1 MVGFICEPYSD
12 KELAIGNYRYKV
24 VRWICPSLE
33 SNISELQMEIFSSET
48 GEWSN
53 FVVSLPRGRRFNP
66 HINRIMREA
75 GVVACNG
82 MLHWLDVDEGDEMI
96 KGFVVFDPFN
106 ENAEQCLRY
115 IDPPIE
121 FLRHDDENFFFEVF
135 QGRVRIFQSPFHFP
149 SKDTFFSV
157 WELEDYGNAGKWCMK
172 HKVYFKDMVSEHPDL
187 VTIARKSS
195 WWVDFLA
202 FHPKDGEI
210 VILRFV
216 NYVVLCNMR
225 TMVLKI
231 EGQLRDKRKV
241 LVGNDGPFIPVPAKS
256 VFLLGQPSWPTPVPP
271 LPLKF
276 ECPPDC

>member
-1 MVGFICEPYSD
+1 LS
-12 KELAIGNYRYKV
+12 
-24 VRWICPSLE
+24 SLE
-33 SNISELQMEIFSSET
+33 SNTSELQMEIFSSET

-66 HINRIMREA
+66 NIDRIMEA

-82 MLHWLDVDEGDEMI
+82 MLHWLDVDKKDKMINFDPLDVDI

-121 FLRHDDENFFFEVF
+121 FLRDDYFSLESLGVF
-135 QGRVRIFQSPFHFP
+135 QGRLRIFQSLFQEVSYFQ
-149 SKDTFFSV
+149 V
-157 WELEDYGNAGKWCMK
+157 WELEDYGNAGTWCMK
-172 HKVYFKDMVSEHPDL
+172 HKVYFKDMVSEHPNL
-187 VTIARKSS
+187 RETS
-195 WWVDFLA
+195 WFGHFLA

-210 VILRFV
+210 VYLRFF

-225 TMVLKI
+225 TMELVLKI
-231 EGQLRDKRKV
+231 EGQVR
-241 LVGNDGPFIPVPAKS
+241 LVGNDCRFIPVPDKS

-276 ECPPDC
+276 ECPSDC